1 MGTETDRSTLVN
13 PLTLAD
19 SQSQFNLKTR
29 QDEESDLTRDKKL
42 LGPVISSKNVSDS
55 GVINKLGSISTAL
68 KDQMH
73 ILNNISSQMDN
84 SILFNE
90 D

>member
-1 MGTETDRSTLVN
+1 M
-13 PLTLAD
+13 
-19 SQSQFNLKTR
+19 
-29 QDEESDLTRDKKL
+29 TRDKKL
-42 LGPVISSKNVSDS
+42 LVPVISSKNVSDS
-55 GVINKLGSISTAL
+55 GLLNKLGSISTAL

>member
-73 ILNNISSQMDN
+73 ILNNITSQMDN